1 MKPPRRWKAGANA
14 RLRQPSC
21 FDTHPGCRIPAR
33 SRMAHNRRFSSTE
46 WSGAMNIRQ
55 RIFGDAGSESPL
67 VTVKK
72 PKGAKADMLHS
83 IPVHREESRR
93 GDMRLGDRYR
103 IVG

>member
-1 MKPPRRWKAGANA
+1 MKPPRRWKAEASA
-14 RLRQPSC
+14 RPRQLSC
-21 FDTHPGCRIPAR
+21 FDTHPACRIPAR

-55 RIFGDAGSESPL
+55 RIFGEAGSESPL

-72 PKGAKADMLHS
+72 PQRAKPDMLHS

-93 GDMRLGDRYR
+93 VDTRLGDRYR
-103 IVG
+103 I